1 MTWDWWLYFPS
12 EGRCAEE
19 FFALKN
25 PMALAGFEPANL
37 GTKGQHATPRP
48 LKPLS
53 VYIAMKKTGVC
64 FSLLVEVTERI
75 LFESKLRL
83 VPLNKIW
90 KKIYANWV
98 RKGIL
103 IFKDDYQNLSS

>member
-1 MTWDWWLYFPS
+1 
-12 EGRCAEE
+12 
-19 FFALKN
+19 
-25 PMALAGFEPANL
+25 
-37 GTKGQHATPRP
+37 
-48 LKPLS
+48 
-53 VYIAMKKTGVC
+53 MKKTGVC